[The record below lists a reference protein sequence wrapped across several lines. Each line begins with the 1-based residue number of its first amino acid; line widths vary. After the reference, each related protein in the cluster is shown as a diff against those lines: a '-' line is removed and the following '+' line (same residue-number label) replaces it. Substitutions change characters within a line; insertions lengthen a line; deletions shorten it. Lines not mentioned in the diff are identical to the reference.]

1 MCGIVGYTGNRQA
14 AEILLDG
21 LSKLEY
27 RGYDSAGLAVR
38 DGEKL
43 AVVVKAKGRLSNL
56 SEKVDGGKALK
67 GSCGIGHT
75 RWATHGEPSEKNA
88 HPHVAGNCTGSG
100 AGEVESDVVGVHNG
114 IIENYAELKDK
125 LSRHGYRFYSDT
137 DTEVAIK
144 LVDYYYKKYKMG
156 PVDAI
161 AKAMVR
167 IRGSYALELMFKDYP
182 EQIWVARKDSPM
194 IIGVKDDESFIASD
208 VPAILKYTRN
218 VYYIGNLEFACVKK
232 GSVDFYDL
240 NGDIVKKDTTEIHN
254 LRVEN
259 QRLQKYIDEYGPQS
273 DGYSVEDIS
282 PIMQLSLE
290 TGTGEIRAYG
300 ISESRNEM
308 FAYNKA
314 VTHATANLRKKMELY
329 IRYGIDMYNDEL
341 ETDDGSSIS
350 NKTREQV
357 VNACKG
363 IVEGINII
371 KCQKYYNRYKHMYR
385 YEVCVKYDKEN
396 IISNIKSQDRQLLKK
411 EKEFERDMMDAW
423 DELDKYQSD
432 KNKSENAGISLE
444 PNQDE

>member
-1 MCGIVGYTGNRQA
+1 MKKFIFVLVTMF
-14 AEILLDG
+14 
-21 LSKLEY
+21 
-27 RGYDSAGLAVR
+27 AVT
-38 DGEKL
+38 L
-43 AVVVKAKGRLSNL
+43 
-56 SEKVDGGKALK
+56 
-67 GSCGIGHT
+67 T
-75 RWATHGEPSEKNA
+75 T
-88 HPHVAGNCTGSG
+88 
-100 AGEVESDVVGVHNG
+100 
-114 IIENYAELKDK
+114 YA
-125 LSRHGYRFYSDT
+125 S
-137 DTEVAIK
+137 
-144 LVDYYYKKYKMG
+144 
-156 PVDAI
+156 
-161 AKAMVR
+161 
-167 IRGSYALELMFKDYP
+167 
-182 EQIWVARKDSPM
+182 
-194 IIGVKDDESFIASD
+194 
-208 VPAILKYTRN
+208 
-218 VYYIGNLEFACVKK
+218 
-232 GSVDFYDL
+232 
-240 NGDIVKKDTTEIHN
+240 KKDTTEIHN

-282 PIMQLSLE
+282 PIMQLSIE

-363 IVEGINII
+363 IVEGINVI
-371 KCQKYYNRYKHMYR
+371 KCQKYYNRYKQMYR

-396 IISNIKSQDRQLLKK
+396 IISNIKSQDKQLLKK

-432 KNKSENAGISLE
+432 KKKSENAEMPFE

>member
-1 MCGIVGYTGNRQA
+1 MKKFIFVLVTMFTVT
-14 AEILLDG
+14 L
-21 LSKLEY
+21 
-27 RGYDSAGLAVR
+27 
-38 DGEKL
+38 
-43 AVVVKAKGRLSNL
+43 
-56 SEKVDGGKALK
+56 
-67 GSCGIGHT
+67 T
-75 RWATHGEPSEKNA
+75 T
-88 HPHVAGNCTGSG
+88 
-100 AGEVESDVVGVHNG
+100 
-114 IIENYAELKDK
+114 YA
-125 LSRHGYRFYSDT
+125 S
-137 DTEVAIK
+137 
-144 LVDYYYKKYKMG
+144 
-156 PVDAI
+156 
-161 AKAMVR
+161 
-167 IRGSYALELMFKDYP
+167 
-182 EQIWVARKDSPM
+182 
-194 IIGVKDDESFIASD
+194 
-208 VPAILKYTRN
+208 
-218 VYYIGNLEFACVKK
+218 
-232 GSVDFYDL
+232 
-240 NGDIVKKDTTEIHN
+240 KKDTTEIHN

-259 QRLQKYIDEYGPQS
+259 QRLQKYIEEYGPQS

-282 PIMQLSLE
+282 PIMQMSLE

-363 IVEGINII
+363 IVEGINVI
-371 KCQKYYNRYKHMYR
+371 KCQKYYNRYKQMYR

-396 IISNIKSQDRQLLKK
+396 IISNIKSQDKQLLKK

-432 KNKSENAGISLE
+432 KKKSENAEMPLE

>member
-1 MCGIVGYTGNRQA
+1 MKKFIFVLVTMF
-14 AEILLDG
+14 
-21 LSKLEY
+21 
-27 RGYDSAGLAVR
+27 AVT
-38 DGEKL
+38 L
-43 AVVVKAKGRLSNL
+43 
-56 SEKVDGGKALK
+56 
-67 GSCGIGHT
+67 T
-75 RWATHGEPSEKNA
+75 T
-88 HPHVAGNCTGSG
+88 
-100 AGEVESDVVGVHNG
+100 
-114 IIENYAELKDK
+114 YA
-125 LSRHGYRFYSDT
+125 S
-137 DTEVAIK
+137 
-144 LVDYYYKKYKMG
+144 
-156 PVDAI
+156 
-161 AKAMVR
+161 
-167 IRGSYALELMFKDYP
+167 
-182 EQIWVARKDSPM
+182 
-194 IIGVKDDESFIASD
+194 
-208 VPAILKYTRN
+208 
-218 VYYIGNLEFACVKK
+218 
-232 GSVDFYDL
+232 
-240 NGDIVKKDTTEIHN
+240 KKDTTEIHN

-350 NKTREQV
+350 NKTRDQV

-363 IVEGINII
+363 IVEGINVI
-371 KCQKYYNRYKHMYR
+371 KCQKYYNRYKQMYR

-396 IISNIKSQDRQLLKK
+396 IISNIKSQDKQLLKK

-432 KNKSENAGISLE
+432 KKKSENAEMPLE

>member
-1 MCGIVGYTGNRQA
+1 MKKFIFVLVTMF
-14 AEILLDG
+14 
-21 LSKLEY
+21 
-27 RGYDSAGLAVR
+27 AVT
-38 DGEKL
+38 L
-43 AVVVKAKGRLSNL
+43 
-56 SEKVDGGKALK
+56 
-67 GSCGIGHT
+67 T
-75 RWATHGEPSEKNA
+75 T
-88 HPHVAGNCTGSG
+88 
-100 AGEVESDVVGVHNG
+100 
-114 IIENYAELKDK
+114 YA
-125 LSRHGYRFYSDT
+125 S
-137 DTEVAIK
+137 
-144 LVDYYYKKYKMG
+144 
-156 PVDAI
+156 
-161 AKAMVR
+161 
-167 IRGSYALELMFKDYP
+167 
-182 EQIWVARKDSPM
+182 
-194 IIGVKDDESFIASD
+194 
-208 VPAILKYTRN
+208 
-218 VYYIGNLEFACVKK
+218 
-232 GSVDFYDL
+232 
-240 NGDIVKKDTTEIHN
+240 KKDTTEIHN

-259 QRLQKYIDEYGPQS
+259 QRLQKYIEEYGPQS

-363 IVEGINII
+363 IVEGINVI
-371 KCQKYYNRYKHMYR
+371 KCQKYYNRYKQMYR

-432 KNKSENAGISLE
+432 KKKSENAGLPLE
-444 PNQDE
+444 LNQDE

>member
-1 MCGIVGYTGNRQA
+1 MKKFIFV
-14 AEILLDG
+14 LV
-21 LSKLEY
+21 SMF
-27 RGYDSAGLAVR
+27 AVT
-38 DGEKL
+38 L
-43 AVVVKAKGRLSNL
+43 
-56 SEKVDGGKALK
+56 
-67 GSCGIGHT
+67 T
-75 RWATHGEPSEKNA
+75 T
-88 HPHVAGNCTGSG
+88 
-100 AGEVESDVVGVHNG
+100 
-114 IIENYAELKDK
+114 YA
-125 LSRHGYRFYSDT
+125 S
-137 DTEVAIK
+137 
-144 LVDYYYKKYKMG
+144 
-156 PVDAI
+156 
-161 AKAMVR
+161 
-167 IRGSYALELMFKDYP
+167 
-182 EQIWVARKDSPM
+182 
-194 IIGVKDDESFIASD
+194 
-208 VPAILKYTRN
+208 
-218 VYYIGNLEFACVKK
+218 
-232 GSVDFYDL
+232 
-240 NGDIVKKDTTEIHN
+240 KKDTTEIHN

-259 QRLQKYIDEYGPQS
+259 QRLQKYIEEYGPQS

-350 NKTREQV
+350 NNAREQV

-363 IVEGINII
+363 ILEGINVI
-371 KCQKYYNRYKHMYR
+371 KCQKYYNRYKQMYR

-396 IISNIKSQDRQLLKK
+396 IISNIKSQDKQLLKK

-432 KNKSENAGISLE
+432 KKKSENAGIPSE

>member
-1 MCGIVGYTGNRQA
+1 MKKFIFVLVTMF
-14 AEILLDG
+14 
-21 LSKLEY
+21 
-27 RGYDSAGLAVR
+27 AVT
-38 DGEKL
+38 L
-43 AVVVKAKGRLSNL
+43 
-56 SEKVDGGKALK
+56 
-67 GSCGIGHT
+67 T
-75 RWATHGEPSEKNA
+75 T
-88 HPHVAGNCTGSG
+88 
-100 AGEVESDVVGVHNG
+100 
-114 IIENYAELKDK
+114 YA
-125 LSRHGYRFYSDT
+125 S
-137 DTEVAIK
+137 
-144 LVDYYYKKYKMG
+144 
-156 PVDAI
+156 
-161 AKAMVR
+161 
-167 IRGSYALELMFKDYP
+167 
-182 EQIWVARKDSPM
+182 
-194 IIGVKDDESFIASD
+194 
-208 VPAILKYTRN
+208 
-218 VYYIGNLEFACVKK
+218 
-232 GSVDFYDL
+232 
-240 NGDIVKKDTTEIHN
+240 KKDTTEIHN

-329 IRYGIDMYNDEL
+329 IRYGIDMYNDEF

>member
-1 MCGIVGYTGNRQA
+1 MKKFIF
-14 AEILLDG
+14 LLVTMFTVT
-21 LSKLEY
+21 L
-27 RGYDSAGLAVR
+27 
-38 DGEKL
+38 
-43 AVVVKAKGRLSNL
+43 
-56 SEKVDGGKALK
+56 
-67 GSCGIGHT
+67 T
-75 RWATHGEPSEKNA
+75 T
-88 HPHVAGNCTGSG
+88 
-100 AGEVESDVVGVHNG
+100 
-114 IIENYAELKDK
+114 YA
-125 LSRHGYRFYSDT
+125 S
-137 DTEVAIK
+137 
-144 LVDYYYKKYKMG
+144 
-156 PVDAI
+156 
-161 AKAMVR
+161 
-167 IRGSYALELMFKDYP
+167 
-182 EQIWVARKDSPM
+182 
-194 IIGVKDDESFIASD
+194 
-208 VPAILKYTRN
+208 
-218 VYYIGNLEFACVKK
+218 
-232 GSVDFYDL
+232 
-240 NGDIVKKDTTEIHN
+240 KKDTTEIHN

-363 IVEGINII
+363 IVEGINVI
-371 KCQKYYNRYKHMYR
+371 KCQKYYNRYKQMYR

-396 IISNIKSQDRQLLKK
+396 IISNIKSQDKQLLKK

-423 DELDKYQSD
+423 DELDKYQYD
-432 KNKSENAGISLE
+432 KKKSENAGIPLE
-444 PNQDE
+444 PNQNQ

>member
-1 MCGIVGYTGNRQA
+1 MKKFIFVLVTMF
-14 AEILLDG
+14 
-21 LSKLEY
+21 
-27 RGYDSAGLAVR
+27 AVT
-38 DGEKL
+38 L
-43 AVVVKAKGRLSNL
+43 
-56 SEKVDGGKALK
+56 
-67 GSCGIGHT
+67 T
-75 RWATHGEPSEKNA
+75 T
-88 HPHVAGNCTGSG
+88 
-100 AGEVESDVVGVHNG
+100 
-114 IIENYAELKDK
+114 YA
-125 LSRHGYRFYSDT
+125 S
-137 DTEVAIK
+137 
-144 LVDYYYKKYKMG
+144 
-156 PVDAI
+156 
-161 AKAMVR
+161 
-167 IRGSYALELMFKDYP
+167 
-182 EQIWVARKDSPM
+182 
-194 IIGVKDDESFIASD
+194 
-208 VPAILKYTRN
+208 
-218 VYYIGNLEFACVKK
+218 
-232 GSVDFYDL
+232 
-240 NGDIVKKDTTEIHN
+240 KKDTTEIHN
-254 LRVEN
+254 LRMEN

-363 IVEGINII
+363 IVEGINVI
-371 KCQKYYNRYKHMYR
+371 KCQKYYNRYKQMYR

-396 IISNIKSQDRQLLKK
+396 IISNIKSQDRHLLKK

-432 KNKSENAGISLE
+432 KKKSENTEIPLE

>member
-1 MCGIVGYTGNRQA
+1 MKKFIFVLVTMF
-14 AEILLDG
+14 
-21 LSKLEY
+21 
-27 RGYDSAGLAVR
+27 AVT
-38 DGEKL
+38 L
-43 AVVVKAKGRLSNL
+43 
-56 SEKVDGGKALK
+56 
-67 GSCGIGHT
+67 T
-75 RWATHGEPSEKNA
+75 T
-88 HPHVAGNCTGSG
+88 
-100 AGEVESDVVGVHNG
+100 
-114 IIENYAELKDK
+114 YA
-125 LSRHGYRFYSDT
+125 S
-137 DTEVAIK
+137 
-144 LVDYYYKKYKMG
+144 
-156 PVDAI
+156 
-161 AKAMVR
+161 
-167 IRGSYALELMFKDYP
+167 
-182 EQIWVARKDSPM
+182 
-194 IIGVKDDESFIASD
+194 
-208 VPAILKYTRN
+208 
-218 VYYIGNLEFACVKK
+218 
-232 GSVDFYDL
+232 
-240 NGDIVKKDTTEIHN
+240 KKDTTEIHN

-259 QRLQKYIDEYGPQS
+259 QRLQKYIEEYGPQS

-363 IVEGINII
+363 IVEGINVI
-371 KCQKYYNRYKHMYR
+371 KCQKYYNRYKQMYR

-423 DELDKYQSD
+423 DKLDKYQSD
-432 KNKSENAGISLE
+432 KTKSENAGIPLE

>member
-1 MCGIVGYTGNRQA
+1 MKKFIFVLVTMF
-14 AEILLDG
+14 
-21 LSKLEY
+21 
-27 RGYDSAGLAVR
+27 AVT
-38 DGEKL
+38 L
-43 AVVVKAKGRLSNL
+43 
-56 SEKVDGGKALK
+56 
-67 GSCGIGHT
+67 T
-75 RWATHGEPSEKNA
+75 T
-88 HPHVAGNCTGSG
+88 
-100 AGEVESDVVGVHNG
+100 
-114 IIENYAELKDK
+114 YA
-125 LSRHGYRFYSDT
+125 S
-137 DTEVAIK
+137 
-144 LVDYYYKKYKMG
+144 
-156 PVDAI
+156 
-161 AKAMVR
+161 
-167 IRGSYALELMFKDYP
+167 
-182 EQIWVARKDSPM
+182 
-194 IIGVKDDESFIASD
+194 
-208 VPAILKYTRN
+208 
-218 VYYIGNLEFACVKK
+218 
-232 GSVDFYDL
+232 
-240 NGDIVKKDTTEIHN
+240 KKDTTEIHN

-314 VTHATANLRKKMELY
+314 ITHATANLRKKMELY

-363 IVEGINII
+363 IVEGINVI
-371 KCQKYYNRYKHMYR
+371 KCQKYYNRYKQMYR

-432 KNKSENAGISLE
+432 KNKSENAEMPLE

>member
-1 MCGIVGYTGNRQA
+1 MKKFIFVLVTMF
-14 AEILLDG
+14 
-21 LSKLEY
+21 
-27 RGYDSAGLAVR
+27 AVT
-38 DGEKL
+38 L
-43 AVVVKAKGRLSNL
+43 
-56 SEKVDGGKALK
+56 
-67 GSCGIGHT
+67 T
-75 RWATHGEPSEKNA
+75 T
-88 HPHVAGNCTGSG
+88 
-100 AGEVESDVVGVHNG
+100 
-114 IIENYAELKDK
+114 YA
-125 LSRHGYRFYSDT
+125 S
-137 DTEVAIK
+137 
-144 LVDYYYKKYKMG
+144 
-156 PVDAI
+156 
-161 AKAMVR
+161 
-167 IRGSYALELMFKDYP
+167 
-182 EQIWVARKDSPM
+182 
-194 IIGVKDDESFIASD
+194 
-208 VPAILKYTRN
+208 
-218 VYYIGNLEFACVKK
+218 
-232 GSVDFYDL
+232 
-240 NGDIVKKDTTEIHN
+240 KKDTTEIHN
-254 LRVEN
+254 LRMEN
-259 QRLQKYIDEYGPQS
+259 QRLQKYIEEYGPQS

-282 PIMQLSLE
+282 PIMQMSLE

-363 IVEGINII
+363 IVEGINVI
-371 KCQKYYNRYKHMYR
+371 KCQKYYNRYKQMYR

-432 KNKSENAGISLE
+432 KKKSENAEMPLE

>member
-1 MCGIVGYTGNRQA
+1 MKKFIFVLVTMF
-14 AEILLDG
+14 
-21 LSKLEY
+21 
-27 RGYDSAGLAVR
+27 AVT
-38 DGEKL
+38 L
-43 AVVVKAKGRLSNL
+43 
-56 SEKVDGGKALK
+56 
-67 GSCGIGHT
+67 T
-75 RWATHGEPSEKNA
+75 T
-88 HPHVAGNCTGSG
+88 
-100 AGEVESDVVGVHNG
+100 
-114 IIENYAELKDK
+114 YA
-125 LSRHGYRFYSDT
+125 S
-137 DTEVAIK
+137 
-144 LVDYYYKKYKMG
+144 
-156 PVDAI
+156 
-161 AKAMVR
+161 
-167 IRGSYALELMFKDYP
+167 
-182 EQIWVARKDSPM
+182 
-194 IIGVKDDESFIASD
+194 
-208 VPAILKYTRN
+208 
-218 VYYIGNLEFACVKK
+218 
-232 GSVDFYDL
+232 
-240 NGDIVKKDTTEIHN
+240 KKDTTEIHN

-314 VTHATANLRKKMELY
+314 LTHATANLRKKMELY

-363 IVEGINII
+363 IVEGINVI
-371 KCQKYYNRYKHMYR
+371 KCQKYYNRYKQMYR

-396 IISNIKSQDRQLLKK
+396 IISNIKSQDKQLLKK

-432 KNKSENAGISLE
+432 KKKSENAEMPLE

>member
-1 MCGIVGYTGNRQA
+1 MKKFIFVLVTMF
-14 AEILLDG
+14 
-21 LSKLEY
+21 
-27 RGYDSAGLAVR
+27 AVT
-38 DGEKL
+38 L
-43 AVVVKAKGRLSNL
+43 
-56 SEKVDGGKALK
+56 
-67 GSCGIGHT
+67 T
-75 RWATHGEPSEKNA
+75 T
-88 HPHVAGNCTGSG
+88 
-100 AGEVESDVVGVHNG
+100 
-114 IIENYAELKDK
+114 YA
-125 LSRHGYRFYSDT
+125 S
-137 DTEVAIK
+137 
-144 LVDYYYKKYKMG
+144 
-156 PVDAI
+156 
-161 AKAMVR
+161 
-167 IRGSYALELMFKDYP
+167 
-182 EQIWVARKDSPM
+182 
-194 IIGVKDDESFIASD
+194 
-208 VPAILKYTRN
+208 
-218 VYYIGNLEFACVKK
+218 
-232 GSVDFYDL
+232 
-240 NGDIVKKDTTEIHN
+240 KKDTTEIHN

-363 IVEGINII
+363 IVEGINVI
-371 KCQKYYNRYKHMYR
+371 KCQKYYNRYKQMYR

-396 IISNIKSQDRQLLKK
+396 IISNIKSQDKQLLKK

-432 KNKSENAGISLE
+432 KKKSENAEMPLE
-444 PNQDE
+444 PNKDE

>member
-1 MCGIVGYTGNRQA
+1 MKKFIFVLVTMF
-14 AEILLDG
+14 
-21 LSKLEY
+21 
-27 RGYDSAGLAVR
+27 AVT
-38 DGEKL
+38 L
-43 AVVVKAKGRLSNL
+43 
-56 SEKVDGGKALK
+56 
-67 GSCGIGHT
+67 T
-75 RWATHGEPSEKNA
+75 T
-88 HPHVAGNCTGSG
+88 
-100 AGEVESDVVGVHNG
+100 
-114 IIENYAELKDK
+114 YA
-125 LSRHGYRFYSDT
+125 S
-137 DTEVAIK
+137 
-144 LVDYYYKKYKMG
+144 
-156 PVDAI
+156 
-161 AKAMVR
+161 
-167 IRGSYALELMFKDYP
+167 
-182 EQIWVARKDSPM
+182 
-194 IIGVKDDESFIASD
+194 
-208 VPAILKYTRN
+208 
-218 VYYIGNLEFACVKK
+218 
-232 GSVDFYDL
+232 
-240 NGDIVKKDTTEIHN
+240 KKDTTEIHN

-363 IVEGINII
+363 IVEGINVI
-371 KCQKYYNRYKHMYR
+371 KCQKYYNRYKQMYR

-396 IISNIKSQDRQLLKK
+396 IISNIKSQDKQLLKK

-432 KNKSENAGISLE
+432 KKKLENTEMPLE

>member
-1 MCGIVGYTGNRQA
+1 MKKFIFVLVTMF
-14 AEILLDG
+14 
-21 LSKLEY
+21 
-27 RGYDSAGLAVR
+27 AVT
-38 DGEKL
+38 L
-43 AVVVKAKGRLSNL
+43 
-56 SEKVDGGKALK
+56 
-67 GSCGIGHT
+67 T
-75 RWATHGEPSEKNA
+75 T
-88 HPHVAGNCTGSG
+88 
-100 AGEVESDVVGVHNG
+100 
-114 IIENYAELKDK
+114 YA
-125 LSRHGYRFYSDT
+125 S
-137 DTEVAIK
+137 
-144 LVDYYYKKYKMG
+144 
-156 PVDAI
+156 
-161 AKAMVR
+161 
-167 IRGSYALELMFKDYP
+167 
-182 EQIWVARKDSPM
+182 
-194 IIGVKDDESFIASD
+194 
-208 VPAILKYTRN
+208 
-218 VYYIGNLEFACVKK
+218 
-232 GSVDFYDL
+232 
-240 NGDIVKKDTTEIHN
+240 KKDTTEIHN

-259 QRLQKYIDEYGPQS
+259 QRLQKYIEEYGPQS

-371 KCQKYYNRYKHMYR
+371 KCQKYYNRYKQMYR

-432 KNKSENAGISLE
+432 KKKSENAEMPLE

>member
-1 MCGIVGYTGNRQA
+1 MKKFIFVLVTMF
-14 AEILLDG
+14 
-21 LSKLEY
+21 
-27 RGYDSAGLAVR
+27 AVT
-38 DGEKL
+38 L
-43 AVVVKAKGRLSNL
+43 
-56 SEKVDGGKALK
+56 
-67 GSCGIGHT
+67 T
-75 RWATHGEPSEKNA
+75 T
-88 HPHVAGNCTGSG
+88 
-100 AGEVESDVVGVHNG
+100 
-114 IIENYAELKDK
+114 YA
-125 LSRHGYRFYSDT
+125 S
-137 DTEVAIK
+137 
-144 LVDYYYKKYKMG
+144 
-156 PVDAI
+156 
-161 AKAMVR
+161 
-167 IRGSYALELMFKDYP
+167 
-182 EQIWVARKDSPM
+182 
-194 IIGVKDDESFIASD
+194 
-208 VPAILKYTRN
+208 
-218 VYYIGNLEFACVKK
+218 
-232 GSVDFYDL
+232 
-240 NGDIVKKDTTEIHN
+240 KKDTTEIHN

-363 IVEGINII
+363 IVEGINVI
-371 KCQKYYNRYKHMYR
+371 KCQKYYNRYKQMYR

-396 IISNIKSQDRQLLKK
+396 IISNIKSQDKQLLKK

-432 KNKSENAGISLE
+432 KKKSENAEMPFE
-444 PNQDE
+444 PNQYE

>member
-1 MCGIVGYTGNRQA
+1 MKKFIFVLVTMF
-14 AEILLDG
+14 
-21 LSKLEY
+21 
-27 RGYDSAGLAVR
+27 AVT
-38 DGEKL
+38 L
-43 AVVVKAKGRLSNL
+43 
-56 SEKVDGGKALK
+56 
-67 GSCGIGHT
+67 T
-75 RWATHGEPSEKNA
+75 T
-88 HPHVAGNCTGSG
+88 
-100 AGEVESDVVGVHNG
+100 
-114 IIENYAELKDK
+114 YA
-125 LSRHGYRFYSDT
+125 S
-137 DTEVAIK
+137 
-144 LVDYYYKKYKMG
+144 
-156 PVDAI
+156 
-161 AKAMVR
+161 
-167 IRGSYALELMFKDYP
+167 
-182 EQIWVARKDSPM
+182 
-194 IIGVKDDESFIASD
+194 
-208 VPAILKYTRN
+208 
-218 VYYIGNLEFACVKK
+218 
-232 GSVDFYDL
+232 
-240 NGDIVKKDTTEIHN
+240 KKDTTEIHN

-259 QRLQKYIDEYGPQS
+259 QRLQKYIEEYGPQS

-363 IVEGINII
+363 IVEGINVI
-371 KCQKYYNRYKHMYR
+371 KCQKYYNRYKQMYR

-411 EKEFERDMMDAW
+411 EKEFERDMIDAW

-432 KNKSENAGISLE
+432 KKKSENVEIPLE
-444 PNQDE
+444 PNHDE

>member
-1 MCGIVGYTGNRQA
+1 MKKFIFVLVTMF
-14 AEILLDG
+14 
-21 LSKLEY
+21 
-27 RGYDSAGLAVR
+27 AVT
-38 DGEKL
+38 L
-43 AVVVKAKGRLSNL
+43 
-56 SEKVDGGKALK
+56 
-67 GSCGIGHT
+67 T
-75 RWATHGEPSEKNA
+75 T
-88 HPHVAGNCTGSG
+88 
-100 AGEVESDVVGVHNG
+100 
-114 IIENYAELKDK
+114 YA
-125 LSRHGYRFYSDT
+125 S
-137 DTEVAIK
+137 
-144 LVDYYYKKYKMG
+144 
-156 PVDAI
+156 
-161 AKAMVR
+161 
-167 IRGSYALELMFKDYP
+167 
-182 EQIWVARKDSPM
+182 
-194 IIGVKDDESFIASD
+194 
-208 VPAILKYTRN
+208 
-218 VYYIGNLEFACVKK
+218 
-232 GSVDFYDL
+232 
-240 NGDIVKKDTTEIHN
+240 KKDTTEIHN
-254 LRVEN
+254 LRMEN
-259 QRLQKYIDEYGPQS
+259 QRLQKYIDEYGPQP

-363 IVEGINII
+363 IVEGINVI
-371 KCQKYYNRYKHMYR
+371 KCQKYYNRYKQMYR

-396 IISNIKSQDRQLLKK
+396 IISNIKSQDKQLLKK

-432 KNKSENAGISLE
+432 KKKSENAGIPFE

>member
-1 MCGIVGYTGNRQA
+1 MKKFIFVLVTMF
-14 AEILLDG
+14 
-21 LSKLEY
+21 
-27 RGYDSAGLAVR
+27 AVT
-38 DGEKL
+38 L
-43 AVVVKAKGRLSNL
+43 T
-56 SEKVDGGKALK
+56 
-67 GSCGIGHT
+67 I
-75 RWATHGEPSEKNA
+75 
-88 HPHVAGNCTGSG
+88 
-100 AGEVESDVVGVHNG
+100 
-114 IIENYAELKDK
+114 YA
-125 LSRHGYRFYSDT
+125 S
-137 DTEVAIK
+137 
-144 LVDYYYKKYKMG
+144 
-156 PVDAI
+156 
-161 AKAMVR
+161 
-167 IRGSYALELMFKDYP
+167 
-182 EQIWVARKDSPM
+182 
-194 IIGVKDDESFIASD
+194 
-208 VPAILKYTRN
+208 
-218 VYYIGNLEFACVKK
+218 
-232 GSVDFYDL
+232 
-240 NGDIVKKDTTEIHN
+240 KKDTTEIHN

-371 KCQKYYNRYKHMYR
+371 KCQKYYNRYKQMYR

-432 KNKSENAGISLE
+432 KKKSENTGIPLE
-444 PNQDE
+444 HNQDE

>member
-1 MCGIVGYTGNRQA
+1 MKKFIFVLVTMF
-14 AEILLDG
+14 
-21 LSKLEY
+21 
-27 RGYDSAGLAVR
+27 AVT
-38 DGEKL
+38 L
-43 AVVVKAKGRLSNL
+43 
-56 SEKVDGGKALK
+56 
-67 GSCGIGHT
+67 T
-75 RWATHGEPSEKNA
+75 T
-88 HPHVAGNCTGSG
+88 
-100 AGEVESDVVGVHNG
+100 
-114 IIENYAELKDK
+114 YA
-125 LSRHGYRFYSDT
+125 S
-137 DTEVAIK
+137 
-144 LVDYYYKKYKMG
+144 
-156 PVDAI
+156 
-161 AKAMVR
+161 
-167 IRGSYALELMFKDYP
+167 
-182 EQIWVARKDSPM
+182 
-194 IIGVKDDESFIASD
+194 
-208 VPAILKYTRN
+208 
-218 VYYIGNLEFACVKK
+218 
-232 GSVDFYDL
+232 
-240 NGDIVKKDTTEIHN
+240 KKDTTEIHN
-254 LRVEN
+254 LRMEN

-363 IVEGINII
+363 IVEGINVI
-371 KCQKYYNRYKHMYR
+371 KCQKYYNRYKQMYR

-396 IISNIKSQDRQLLKK
+396 IISNIKSQDKQLLKK

-432 KNKSENAGISLE
+432 KKKSENAGLPFE

>member
-1 MCGIVGYTGNRQA
+1 MKKFIFVLVTMF
-14 AEILLDG
+14 
-21 LSKLEY
+21 
-27 RGYDSAGLAVR
+27 AVT
-38 DGEKL
+38 L
-43 AVVVKAKGRLSNL
+43 
-56 SEKVDGGKALK
+56 
-67 GSCGIGHT
+67 T
-75 RWATHGEPSEKNA
+75 T
-88 HPHVAGNCTGSG
+88 
-100 AGEVESDVVGVHNG
+100 
-114 IIENYAELKDK
+114 YA
-125 LSRHGYRFYSDT
+125 S
-137 DTEVAIK
+137 
-144 LVDYYYKKYKMG
+144 
-156 PVDAI
+156 
-161 AKAMVR
+161 
-167 IRGSYALELMFKDYP
+167 
-182 EQIWVARKDSPM
+182 
-194 IIGVKDDESFIASD
+194 
-208 VPAILKYTRN
+208 
-218 VYYIGNLEFACVKK
+218 
-232 GSVDFYDL
+232 
-240 NGDIVKKDTTEIHN
+240 KKDTTEIHN
-254 LRVEN
+254 LRMEN
-259 QRLQKYIDEYGPQS
+259 QRLQKYIEEYGPQS

-363 IVEGINII
+363 IVEGINVI
-371 KCQKYYNRYKHMYR
+371 KCQKYYNRYKQMYR

-432 KNKSENAGISLE
+432 KKKSENAGIPLE
-444 PNQDE
+444 HNQDE

>member
-1 MCGIVGYTGNRQA
+1 MKKFIFVLVTMF
-14 AEILLDG
+14 
-21 LSKLEY
+21 
-27 RGYDSAGLAVR
+27 AVT
-38 DGEKL
+38 L
-43 AVVVKAKGRLSNL
+43 
-56 SEKVDGGKALK
+56 
-67 GSCGIGHT
+67 T
-75 RWATHGEPSEKNA
+75 T
-88 HPHVAGNCTGSG
+88 
-100 AGEVESDVVGVHNG
+100 
-114 IIENYAELKDK
+114 YA
-125 LSRHGYRFYSDT
+125 S
-137 DTEVAIK
+137 
-144 LVDYYYKKYKMG
+144 
-156 PVDAI
+156 
-161 AKAMVR
+161 
-167 IRGSYALELMFKDYP
+167 
-182 EQIWVARKDSPM
+182 
-194 IIGVKDDESFIASD
+194 
-208 VPAILKYTRN
+208 
-218 VYYIGNLEFACVKK
+218 
-232 GSVDFYDL
+232 
-240 NGDIVKKDTTEIHN
+240 KKDTTEIHN

-363 IVEGINII
+363 IVEGINVI
-371 KCQKYYNRYKHMYR
+371 KCQKYYNRYKQMYR

-396 IISNIKSQDRQLLKK
+396 IISNIKSQDKQLLKK

-432 KNKSENAGISLE
+432 KKKSENAGIPLE
-444 PNQDE
+444 HNQDE

>member
-1 MCGIVGYTGNRQA
+1 MKKFIFVLITMF
-14 AEILLDG
+14 
-21 LSKLEY
+21 
-27 RGYDSAGLAVR
+27 AVT
-38 DGEKL
+38 L
-43 AVVVKAKGRLSNL
+43 
-56 SEKVDGGKALK
+56 
-67 GSCGIGHT
+67 T
-75 RWATHGEPSEKNA
+75 T
-88 HPHVAGNCTGSG
+88 
-100 AGEVESDVVGVHNG
+100 
-114 IIENYAELKDK
+114 YA
-125 LSRHGYRFYSDT
+125 S
-137 DTEVAIK
+137 
-144 LVDYYYKKYKMG
+144 
-156 PVDAI
+156 
-161 AKAMVR
+161 
-167 IRGSYALELMFKDYP
+167 
-182 EQIWVARKDSPM
+182 
-194 IIGVKDDESFIASD
+194 
-208 VPAILKYTRN
+208 
-218 VYYIGNLEFACVKK
+218 
-232 GSVDFYDL
+232 
-240 NGDIVKKDTTEIHN
+240 KKDTTEIHN

-363 IVEGINII
+363 IVEGINVI
-371 KCQKYYNRYKHMYR
+371 KCQKYYNRYKQMYR

-396 IISNIKSQDRQLLKK
+396 IISNIKSQDKQLLKK

-432 KNKSENAGISLE
+432 KKKSENAEMPLE

>member
-1 MCGIVGYTGNRQA
+1 MKKFIFVLVTMF
-14 AEILLDG
+14 
-21 LSKLEY
+21 
-27 RGYDSAGLAVR
+27 AVT
-38 DGEKL
+38 L
-43 AVVVKAKGRLSNL
+43 
-56 SEKVDGGKALK
+56 
-67 GSCGIGHT
+67 T
-75 RWATHGEPSEKNA
+75 T
-88 HPHVAGNCTGSG
+88 
-100 AGEVESDVVGVHNG
+100 
-114 IIENYAELKDK
+114 YA
-125 LSRHGYRFYSDT
+125 S
-137 DTEVAIK
+137 
-144 LVDYYYKKYKMG
+144 
-156 PVDAI
+156 
-161 AKAMVR
+161 
-167 IRGSYALELMFKDYP
+167 
-182 EQIWVARKDSPM
+182 
-194 IIGVKDDESFIASD
+194 
-208 VPAILKYTRN
+208 
-218 VYYIGNLEFACVKK
+218 
-232 GSVDFYDL
+232 
-240 NGDIVKKDTTEIHN
+240 KKDTTEIHN

-363 IVEGINII
+363 IVEGINVI
-371 KCQKYYNRYKHMYR
+371 KCQKYYNRYKQMYR

-432 KNKSENAGISLE
+432 KKKSENAEMPLG